1 MGYEESGDTLNF
13 IDAIRTYME
22 QHVDEIL
29 LDIKYLVE
37 CDSPSLY
44 KELTDRCG
52 ERIQGLL
59 VKYLGNRAQTLEQEE
74 YGNHLKFEY
83 GKGKGK
89 ILVLS
94 HFDTVWE
101 RGDLAWKVEGDLCFG
116 PGVLDM
122 KGGLVQAIWAV
133 KAIRDLQ
140 LPLRK
145 KIVFLFTSDEEI
157 GSPSSR
163 EIIEEEAKTSY
174 VALVTEPPVIGTGAL
189 KTARKG
195 ASRYTIKITGMAA
208 HAGNNPHKG
217 VNAIWEAAKIID
229 YLQSLTDYKK
239 GTTVN
244 VGLIHGGGKLNVIPD
259 KAEIGV
265 DVRAENLAEQ
275 ERMDKI
281 ITSLKP
287 FLKGSEI
294 AISGGINRPP
304 MVRNEESVKLFKRA
318 RKIGKSLGL
327 DIKEASV
334 GGVSDG
340 NFTASFGIPTLDGL
354 GVVGEGIHAKNEHI
368 IISQLPIRA
377 ALFCKL
383 LLSI

>member
-1 MGYEESGDTLNF
+1 
-13 IDAIRTYME
+13 ME
-22 QHVDEIL
+22 QHVEGML
-29 LDIKYLVE
+29 SDIKYLVE

-52 ERIQGLL
+52 VRIQELL
-59 VKYLGNRAQTLEQEE
+59 VNYFGNRAQILQQQE

-89 ILVLS
+89 ILILS

-101 RGDLAWKVEGDLCFG
+101 PGELAWKVVGDLCFG

-133 KAIRDLQ
+133 KAIQDLQ
-140 LPLRK
+140 LSLRK
-145 KIVFLFTSDEEI
+145 KIVFLFTSDEEL

-163 EIIEEEAKTSY
+163 KIIEEEAKTSHFT
-174 VALVTEPPVIGTGAL
+174 LVTEPPVVGTGAL

-195 ASRYTIKITGMAA
+195 ASQYMINITGIAA

-244 VGLIHGGGKLNVIPD
+244 VGLVHGGGKLNVIPD

-265 DVRAENLAEQ
+265 DIRAENLAEQ
-275 ERMDKI
+275 GRMDKI
-281 ITSLKP
+281 ITNLKP
-287 FLKGSEI
+287 FLKGTKLE
-294 AISGGINRPP
+294 ISGGINRPP
-304 MVRNEESVKLFKRA
+304 MVRNDESVKLFKKA

-327 DIKEASV
+327 DIKEAAV

-340 NFTASFGIPTLDGL
+340 NFTSSLGIPTLDGL
-354 GVVGEGIHAKNEHI
+354 GVVGEGIHARNEHM
-368 IISQLPIRA
+368 IISHLPRRA
-377 ALFCKL
+377 TLFCQL
-383 LLSI
+383 LLSL